1 MSTTFNPY
9 KAPRTDHTETQSD
22 LREYELASIL
32 QRIFAY
38 VIDGLLL
45 VFSAFVFMIILGI
58 GASIV
63 GAYPLFEIWLDDDI
77 TLFTLNVFDP
87 ITWIEIFVFNGL
99 FLMLN
104 GVLLHRYGQTIGKML
119 LKIKMVDADTH
130 TLVPWRRIFV
140 LRYLVWSIPELF
152 MTGVSLII
160 WLVDISFGLRE
171 NRRTLHDVTANTI
184 VIKVHKPLY

>member
-9 KAPRTDHTETQSD
+9 KAPKTDYTEAHSELHQ
-22 LREYELASIL
+22 YELATIW
-32 QRIFAY
+32 QRILAY

-45 VFSAFVFMIILGI
+45 TFTFVVFMIIVGI

-63 GAYPLFEIWLDDDI
+63 GVYPLFEIWLDNDL

-87 ITWIEIFVFNGL
+87 ITWIEIFVINGL
-99 FLMLN
+99 FLLLN

-130 TLVPWRRIFV
+130 ALVPLRRIFV
-140 LRYLVWSIPELF
+140 LRYLIWSIPELY

-160 WLVDISFGLRE
+160 WVVDILFGLRK
-171 NRRTLHDVTANTI
+171 NRRTLHDLTANTI
-184 VIKVHKPLY
+184 VVKVSNY